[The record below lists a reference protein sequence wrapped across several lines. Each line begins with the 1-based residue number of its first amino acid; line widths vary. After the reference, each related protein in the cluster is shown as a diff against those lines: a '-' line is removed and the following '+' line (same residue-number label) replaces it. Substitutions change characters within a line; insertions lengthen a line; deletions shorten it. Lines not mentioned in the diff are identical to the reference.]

1 MTAASAIGKE
11 CLSGKDSNYQK
22 FLKMIIS
29 ISGAPGSGKSTV
41 AKKLAEKL
49 GFPRYYMGGL
59 RREKAREKGLTLE
72 EYNKLG
78 EKDFATD
85 KEVDDFMKELGEKED
100 NFIIEGRTAFHFIP
114 HSYKIF
120 LDVDEKIGAKRIFSH
135 LQTDKSRNEAEGLNS
150 AEDVLQANRERMRS
164 DIKRYK
170 KYYNLDVFDK
180 GHYDLYLDTTEMSQ
194 EEEFKQ
200 IWQAIKQKLK

>member
-1 MTAASAIGKE
+1 M
-11 CLSGKDSNYQK
+11 
-22 FLKMIIS
+22 
-29 ISGAPGSGKSTV
+29 

-72 EYNKLG
+72 EYNRLG

-85 KEVDDFMKELGEKED
+85 KEVDDFMKELGEKKD

-114 HSYKIF
+114 QSFKIF
-120 LDVDEKIGAKRIFSH
+120 LDVEEKTGAERIFNH

-150 AEDVLQANRERMRS
+150 GEDVLRANRERMKS
-164 DIKRYK
+164 DQKRYK
-170 KYYNLDVFDK
+170 KYYNLDIFDK
-180 GHYDLYLDTTEMSQ
+180 NHYDFYLDTTEISP
-194 EEEFKQ
+194 EEEFERV
-200 IWQAIKQKLK
+200 WQAIKKKMP

>member
-1 MTAASAIGKE
+1 MTAASAIEKE
-11 CLSGKDSNYQK
+11 CLLGKDSNHQNN
-22 FLKMIIS
+22 LKMIIS
-29 ISGAPGSGKSTV
+29 ISGTPGSGKSTV

-49 GFPRYYMGGL
+49 GYPRYYMGGL
-59 RREKAREKGLTLE
+59 RREKAKEKGLTLE

-85 KEVDDFMKELGEKED
+85 REVDEFMKELGKKED

-120 LDVDEKIGAKRIFSH
+120 LDVDEKVGAERIFSH
-135 LQTDKSRNEAEGLNS
+135 LQTDKSRNEGEGLNS
-150 AEDVLQANRERMRS
+150 IEDVLRANRERMKS
-164 DIKRYK
+164 DKKRYK

-180 GHYDLYLDTTEMSQ
+180 NHYDLYLDTTEMSE

-200 IWQAIKQKLK
+200 VWLAIKKKMA